1 VPDRRTLAETERA
14 VQARV
19 GRLPLDMPAADA
31 LSSLYRAANAV
42 RNHLTQTVLRPYG
55 LTWTGFV
62 VLWVV
67 WVWDGEETRH
77 VAESV
82 GISKATLTGVV
93 KTLEARG
100 WVDRAVDPQDRR
112 RVRLSLTS
120 AGVALM
126 ERLYPEFNAEETRVV
141 AALSPHRMRT
151 MTGALRSLVL
161 TLEQTDADLE
171 VLEPGA

>member
-1 VPDRRTLAETERA
+1 MPDRQTLAETERA
-14 VQARV
+14 VRVRV
-19 GRLPLDMPAADA
+19 GGLPLDMPAADA

-42 RNHLTQTVLRPYG
+42 RNHLTQTVLRPHD

-67 WVWDGEETRH
+67 WVWDGQETRH
-77 VAESV
+77 VAENV

-100 WVDRAVDPQDRR
+100 WVARAVDPADRR
-112 RVRLSLTS
+112 RVRLSLTA
-120 AGVALM
+120 AGVDLM

-141 AALSPHRMRT
+141 AALSPHRLRT

-161 TLEQTDADLE
+161 ALEESDADLE
-171 VLEPGA
+171 ARAAGA

>member
-1 VPDRRTLAETERA
+1 VPDRQTLAQTELA
-14 VQARV
+14 VRARV
-19 GRLPLDMPAADA
+19 GGLALDLPAADA

-42 RNHLTQTVLRPYG
+42 RNHLTQTVLRPYD

-67 WVWDGEETRH
+67 WVWDGQETRH
-77 VAESV
+77 VAENV

-100 WVDRAVDPQDRR
+100 WVDRVVDPADRR
-112 RVRLSLTS
+112 RVRLSLTA
-120 AGVALM
+120 AGLDLM

-141 AALSPHRMRT
+141 AALSPQRLRT

-161 TLEQTDADLE
+161 ALEQVDTDVTALQ
-171 VLEPGA
+171 ARA